1 MSGEVVAGGWKVPGS
16 FDHPGS
22 VADELTRLA
31 LEARDGDELA
41 LTGLIR
47 RTQADV
53 WRFVAHLVDQR
64 SADDLTQEVYL
75 RAVPA
80 LARFRGDA
88 PVRSWLLAIAR
99 RVCADEL
106 RRRVR
111 RRRRVGDV
119 LALDESAEV
128 AVADGSGV
136 VDVASLIEGLGD
148 DRRTAFV
155 LTQLLGLPY
164 DEAARVCGVPVG
176 TIRSR
181 VARARADLLAAASVD
196 DEATS

>member
-1 MSGEVVAGGWKVPGS
+1 MAGKFPRSSARVEDVDEV
-16 FDHPGS
+16 
-22 VADELTRLA
+22 TRLA
-31 LEARDGDELA
+31 LAARGGDEIALA
-41 LTGLIR
+41 GFVR

-53 WRFVAHLVDQR
+53 WRFVAHLVDRR

-80 LARFRGDA
+80 LARYRGDA
-88 PVRSWLLAIAR
+88 PVRLWLLAVAR

-111 RRRRVGDV
+111 RRRLADV
-119 LALDESAEV
+119 VALDEVAEP
-128 AVADGSGV
+128 ASPDATAAADLAALV
-136 VDVASLIEGLGD
+136 TDLDA
-148 DRRTAFV
+148 DRRAAFV

-164 DEAARVCGVPVG
+164 DEAACVCGVPVG

-181 VARARADLLAAASVD
+181 VARARADLLAAARD
-196 DEATS
+196 QGTG

>member
-1 MSGEVVAGGWKVPGS
+1 M
-16 FDHPGS
+16 
-22 VADELTRLA
+22 
-31 LEARDGDELA
+31 
-41 LTGLIR
+41 
-47 RTQADV
+47 

-88 PVRSWLLAIAR
+88 PVRLWLLAIAR
-99 RVCADEL
+99 RVCADEVRQPGPPPAPGG
-106 RRRVR
+106 RRCR
-111 RRRRVGDV
+111 RSTTWSRWWPTR
-119 LALDESAEV
+119 
-128 AVADGSGV
+128 SGV
-136 VDVASLIEGLGD
+136 VDVTSLVEGLDD

-181 VARARADLLAAASVD
+181 VARARADLLAAANADSSCAD
-196 DEATS
+196 DQQF